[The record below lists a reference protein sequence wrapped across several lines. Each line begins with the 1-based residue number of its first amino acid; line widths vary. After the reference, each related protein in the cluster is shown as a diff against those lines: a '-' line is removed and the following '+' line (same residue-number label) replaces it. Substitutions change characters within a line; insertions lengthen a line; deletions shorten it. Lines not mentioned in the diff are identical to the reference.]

1 MIYELEDG
9 ELKTIVEGNPVHT
22 ISLTSIY
29 QQKISDKFTLLIN
42 SFKNKVLVVESDKI
56 KNNSMDIDSSLSE

>member
-9 ELKTIVEGNPVHT
+9 ELKTIAESNPVHT

-29 QQKISDKFTLLIN
+29 QQKISDKLTLLIN
-42 SFKNKVLVVESDKI
+42 SFKNMTPFFI
-56 KNNSMDIDSSLSE
+56 M